1 MVLKGKFQKFDPLNR
16 NPPNYHRD
24 PIFSKNLIRLRKIKK
39 IFNDKARE
47 I

>member
-1 MVLKGKFQKFDPLNR
+1 MILKGKFQKFDPLNR
-16 NPPNYHRD
+16 NPHYYKD